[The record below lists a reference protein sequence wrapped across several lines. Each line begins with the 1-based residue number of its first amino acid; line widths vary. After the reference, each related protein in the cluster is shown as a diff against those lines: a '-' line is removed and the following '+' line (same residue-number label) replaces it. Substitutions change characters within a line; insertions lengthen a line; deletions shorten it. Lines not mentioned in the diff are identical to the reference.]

1 MADFRKYLLIVLK
14 TIFAPMRLWFTLV
27 SFLIFSIV
35 SGQKTDLGI
44 LAGNVLNE
52 KGKAL
57 EGATVQL
64 ISLEDTARIT
74 AAATDKSGA
83 FELNAIPFGYHR
95 LRISY
100 VGLQPIIL
108 DSIYFRADRYDF
120 NMSDLV
126 MRPRATDAGLE
137 EVIVYAEKP
146 LIQSKDGNIT
156 FNAGESPLS
165 AGSSASDLLA
175 NVPLVTKD
183 PSGKLLVKG
192 KEPKILIDDKPVEL
206 NQQQL
211 QDLLESLPGSSIEK
225 IEVMTNP
232 PAQYANEQ
240 GGVINI
246 VTKKGKVGMGGRVT
260 LNVGTRG
267 ESGLNANFNYRKKG
281 LSINLNTG
289 VSYSQYKS
297 EGYSLRENIYPDSV
311 NYFNTNSN
319 SKNKNVRPNFRA
331 SVDYDINKF
340 QSINVALQYNQN
352 GFKNFN
358 KTAYVNSNRL
368 KEVYRRSERS
378 IQSAGESYNP
388 NISFSYTLK
397 TKRPGETLRIIA
409 NSNLSK
415 SENDRNFYQQFFY
428 PDNTPTGVD
437 STQQQVNLNG
447 STGHTIRVN
456 YDLLL
461 GNKKTSF
468 STGTYYSISN
478 SDIDV
483 KATYKRR
490 SDGKI
495 LPIYSLS
502 NNFKFHQYITNYR
515 GSIKQ
520 ILGKE
525 FSASAGLSAE
535 ATSILFELFKI
546 DSTAK
551 NRYWSVLPFA
561 NINKTW
567 KDVLSISASYR
578 RSIRRPG
585 IGELNP
591 TVDESDP
598 YNIRFGNPGLRP
610 SLSHNFDLVFGHSK
624 NSFYANLGFGY
635 NLVED
640 IFNALR
646 TRISNDQTQT
656 TWLNISS
663 KKEYQTSM
671 WSGYTVNKKIRLNV
685 SGSYTYNQYSEFDKV
700 QRKFRDGGSFTS
712 NLNTNYT
719 LKELYNATGSFTYNR
734 FANPQGS
741 VKSSVSMNLGLQA
754 KMMKKKVTAT
764 LNIIDPLRQQENRT
778 FTYGTNFST
787 EYFSTTETRNYRLS
801 LSYNFTKSTSKKTA
815 ASQKVMQKAI
825 EMQQQ
830 KKVPK

>member
-1 MADFRKYLLIVLK
+1 M
-14 TIFAPMRLWFTLV
+14 
-27 SFLIFSIV
+27 
-35 SGQKTDLGI
+35 
-44 LAGNVLNE
+44 
-52 KGKAL
+52 
-57 EGATVQL
+57 
-64 ISLEDTARIT
+64 
-74 AAATDKSGA
+74 
-83 FELNAIPFGYHR
+83 
-95 LRISY
+95 
-100 VGLQPIIL
+100 
-108 DSIYFRADRYDF
+108 
-120 NMSDLV
+120 
-126 MRPRATDAGLE
+126 
-137 EVIVYAEKP
+137 
-146 LIQSKDGNIT
+146 
-156 FNAGESPLS
+156 
-165 AGSSASDLLA
+165 
-175 NVPLVTKD
+175 
-183 PSGKLLVKG
+183 
-192 KEPKILIDDKPVEL
+192 
-206 NQQQL
+206 
-211 QDLLESLPGSSIEK
+211 
-225 IEVMTNP
+225 
-232 PAQYANEQ
+232 
-240 GGVINI
+240 
-246 VTKKGKVGMGGRVT
+246 
-260 LNVGTRG
+260 
-267 ESGLNANFNYRKKG
+267 
-281 LSINLNTG
+281 
-289 VSYSQYKS
+289 
-297 EGYSLRENIYPDSV
+297 
-311 NYFNTNSN
+311 
-319 SKNKNVRPNFRA
+319 
-331 SVDYDINKF
+331 
-340 QSINVALQYNQN
+340 
-352 GFKNFN
+352 
-358 KTAYVNSNRL
+358 
-368 KEVYRRSERS
+368 
-378 IQSAGESYNP
+378 
-388 NISFSYTLK
+388 
-397 TKRPGETLRIIA
+397 
-409 NSNLSK
+409 
-415 SENDRNFYQQFFY
+415 
-428 PDNTPTGVD
+428 
-437 STQQQVNLNG
+437 
-447 STGHTIRVN
+447 
-456 YDLLL
+456 
-461 GNKKTSF
+461 
-468 STGTYYSISN
+468 
-478 SDIDV
+478 
-483 KATYKRR
+483 
-490 SDGKI
+490 
-495 LPIYSLS
+495 
-502 NNFKFHQYITNYR
+502 
-515 GSIKQ
+515 
-520 ILGKE
+520 GKE